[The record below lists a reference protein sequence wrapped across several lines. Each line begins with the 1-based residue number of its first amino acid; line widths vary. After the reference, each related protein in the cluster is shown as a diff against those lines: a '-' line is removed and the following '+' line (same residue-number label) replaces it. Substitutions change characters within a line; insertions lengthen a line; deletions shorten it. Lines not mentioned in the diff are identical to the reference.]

1 MTATCLRVAGQ
12 TTSFWR
18 MRQISTLILLFTLAM
33 IAGAAAEPTKF
44 LTSTPLSTRGSQ
56 IVDAKGTSVRIVS
69 VGMWPDNGAD
79 HKMELIAEAGF
90 NTVRLDWS
98 NRSIDKLSELDRII
112 AGAGRAHL
120 KVILDDHSNEAGAPG
135 PWKPCYAQQVNG
147 LWYDS
152 GGASDDTDGCH
163 NRGTVTDAKFIQ
175 DWQTVARH
183 FLSNDTVIGYDLW
196 NEPSGYP
203 GMSTWEAGDRNPT
216 HNIRWMCERA
226 GNAVLAI
233 DPNKLIVCEG
243 PMNGQRSLADPKT
256 PAPWGDLSLVKKY
269 PVQLSVPNKLVY
281 SVHDYPTEIAGYKP
295 DSGPEKVA
303 QMNKVWGYLVRDHIA
318 PVWIG
323 EMGANM
329 TTEDHRRW
337 AKTLIAYANGE
348 LGAAGGPTFDDGEQ
362 GIGIDWW
369 FAGFAAYSNPTG
381 IFDDTGHLNPVQRAT
396 YTRFLGR

>member
-1 MTATCLRVAGQ
+1 
-12 TTSFWR
+12 
-18 MRQISTLILLFTLAM
+18 MRRIAYLILPYLIVQGILATLPAE
-33 IAGAAAEPTKF
+33 AAEPNQF

-56 IVDAKGTSVRIVS
+56 IIDSKGHPIRILS
-69 VGMWPDNGAD
+69 VGMWPDNGAND
-79 HKMELIAEAGF
+79 KMALIAEAGF

-98 NRSIDKLSELDRII
+98 NRSMNRLPQLDRII
-112 AGAGRAHL
+112 AAAARSHL

-152 GGASDDTDGCH
+152 GGASDGTDGCR
-163 NRGTVTDAKFIQ
+163 NRGTVTDAKFIE

-183 FLSNDTVIGYDLW
+183 FATNDDVIGYDLW

-203 GMSTWEAGDRNPT
+203 GMSTWEQGDRNPA
-216 HNIRWMCERA
+216 HNIRYMCERA
-226 GNAVLAI
+226 GNAILAI
-233 DPNKLIVCEG
+233 DPRKLIICEG
-243 PMNGQRSLADPKT
+243 PMNAQRSLADPRI
-256 PAPWGDLSLVKKY
+256 PAPWGDLSMAGKY
-269 PVQLSVPNKLVY
+269 PVQLSVPDKIVY
-281 SVHDYPTEIAGYKP
+281 SVHDYPTEIGGYKP
-295 DSGPEKVA
+295 DSGAEKVA

-337 AKTLIAYANGE
+337 AKTLIEYTNGE
-348 LGAAGGPTFDDGEQ
+348 LGAAGGPTFSGDEQ

-369 FAGFAAYSNPTG
+369 YAGYAAYGNPTG
-381 IFDDTGHLNPVQRAT
+381 IFDVTGHLNPLQRAT
-396 YTRFLGR
+396 YSQFRGR